1 MQEESHD
8 AGSSRAAYPSTED
21 SPFGLHSSMAAP
33 AHGFATARSP
43 RRPSHHDLADPLAR
57 SYQVHASPKASY
69 DGTPRL
75 PRRTL
80 PTKRSYELAC
90 NRLTHLNRALMCS
103 TKSLWIIDKRRGW
116 KVTTTR
122 QGAWDLSFPRDRRAH
137 T

>member
-80 PTKRSYELAC
+80 PTTRSYELAC

-103 TKSLWIIDKRRGW
+103 TKSLWII
-116 KVTTTR
+116 TELTR
-122 QGAWDLSFPRDRRAH
+122 SPWLAPSYANLVAL
-137 T
+137 